1 MADATCSCQRP
12 FLNYYG
18 STFILYELS
27 SPFLNI
33 HWFFDKLHMTGSK
46 AQWYNGILLLASF
59 FSCRLVWGT
68 YQSVRVYQDVW
79 RALQSGP
86 MNVTEGIARR
96 MTSPLVL
103 GVLNDGKGVVKA
115 NEEVLKY
122 AEGNVV
128 PTWLAVTYL
137 SSNLVLNSLNFYWF
151 GKMVETVRSRF
162 RSTEGAVKKEK
173 VMVEGVEVDVDIGGD
188 GTVLTNVEDE
198 IKRGLD
204 WEGKKSVIVERKE
217 VRRRKA

>member
-1 MADATCSCQRP
+1 M
-12 FLNYYG
+12 NYYG

-27 SPFLNI
+27 SPFLNF

-46 AQWYNGILLLASF
+46 PQWYNGMILLASF

-86 MNVTEGIARR
+86 MNVTEGVARR
-96 MTSPLVL
+96 MASPLVL
-103 GVLNDGKGVVKA
+103 GALMDGKGVVEA

-162 RSTEGAVKKEK
+162 RDTKAPVKREK
-173 VMVEGVEVDVDIGGD
+173 VMVEGVEVDVDIGAD
-188 GTVLTNVEDE
+188 GTIVTDVEDK
-198 IKRGLD
+198 IQRGLD
-204 WEGKKSVIVERKE
+204 SEGKKSVVVERKE